1 MILARSPY
9 IVEISETG
17 QEGSKI
23 ELRLWNGT
31 GSAPTD
37 PTYVLSKL
45 IPASNNVKTYY
56 NVSPYIREYINF
68 DERPTIYNANANTP
82 TDQWCNVE
90 IKRYKL
96 DGGVYTL
103 LNTVTDK
110 AFDGFGYYE
119 DEYNPEPKVNVFQDE
134 GAFYY
139 AYDSAI
145 NPSSSV
151 NQAYRSNYVT
161 VVTGTGWKAKWI
173 NLETGVVNAYQQENL
188 SASGTVLNVRR
199 VHQDYYTYGNK
210 LQILNNS
217 NAVIWEAT
225 FQPYLNC
232 RYTPILC
239 DFVNKYGAWQRLWFF
254 GASNDTL
261 SIEKTDYNLMQG
273 VFPDYDTLVGQRKSF
288 NVNGKKTIK
297 VNTDWVSEDFK
308 EVVKQLMLSERI
320 LLNSLP
326 VKLNTQS
333 TELFQSIN
341 TKMINYQMEFEFAYN
356 AINNVI

>member
-1 MILARSPY
+1 MSIFARSPY

-56 NVSPYIREYINF
+56 NVSPYIREYISWDTRQTVYTTNV
-68 DERPTIYNANANTP
+68 ATP
-82 TDQWCNVE
+82 TAQWCNVE

-96 DGGVYTL
+96 DSGVYTL
-103 LNTVTDK
+103 LNTVTEK
-110 AFDGFGYYE
+110 AYDGFGYYE
-119 DEYNPEPKVNVFQDE
+119 QGYNPSLTNDILHDE
-134 GAFYY
+134 GTFYY
-139 AYDSAI
+139 AYDATK
-145 NPSSSV
+145 NPST
-151 NQAYRSNYVT
+151 NENYRSNFIT
-161 VVTGTGWKAKWI
+161 VRNTATWKAKY
-173 NLETGVVNAYQQENL
+173 TNL
-188 SASGTVLNVRR
+188 STNANQGFNLSTGGAI
-199 VHQDYYTYGNK
+199 QDIPKVWNTYYADGNK
-210 LQILNNS
+210 LEILTAS
-217 NAVIWEAT
+217 NVVLWT
-225 FQPYLNC
+225 GYFLPYLNC
-232 RYTPILC
+232 RYTPIVC
-239 DFVNKYGAWQRLWFF
+239 DFVNKYGMWQRTWFF

-261 SIEKTDYNLMQG
+261 SVEKTDYNLMQG
-273 VFPDYDTLVGQRKSF
+273 AFPNYSTLVGQRKSF

-297 VNTDWVSEDFK
+297 VNTDWVREDFK
-308 EVVKQLMLSERI
+308 EIVKQLMLSERI

-333 TELFQSIN
+333 TELFQNIN